1 MWEGC
6 TQIPCNYVVPA
17 GIRLVYCLEMG
28 FYLQVGLAEWCC
40 MECIW
45 CDESLGSRALPA
57 DAAGRP
63 SGWLMQCQRQMGC

>member
-28 FYLQVGLAEWCC
+28 FYLQVGLAAWFG
-40 MECIW
+40 MNW
-45 CDESLGSRALPA
+45 S
-57 DAAGRP
+57 
-63 SGWLMQCQRQMGC
+63 W